1 MLGSK
6 IHKEREKERKSDKRR
21 FRVIKTKAKLISLK
35 SKVADESKIKEPKIK
50 IKINAKEVESQ
61 PTINIIHT
69 YGKTFL
75 DIA

>member
-1 MLGSK
+1 M
-6 IHKEREKERKSDKRR
+6 
-21 FRVIKTKAKLISLK
+21 IKTKAKLISLK
-35 SKVADESKIKEPKIK
+35 SKVADERKKKEPKIK

>member
-1 MLGSK
+1 M
-6 IHKEREKERKSDKRR
+6 
-21 FRVIKTKAKLISLK
+21 IKTKAKLISLK
-35 SKVADESKIKEPKIK
+35 SKVADESEKKEPKIKIK